1 MNNNTIKFLSTKKD
15 VGSRLDILLAKKIT
29 NLTRSNLKKIIEL
42 RKVRINNSIVSAPS
56 KKIRLNESIIVNL
69 EQKLLQTL
77 FLLMY
82 LFILT
87 EYPK

>member
-69 EQKLLQTL
+69 EQEKETK
-77 FLLMY
+77 
-82 LFILT
+82 I
-87 EYPK
+87 KNKVH